1 MLKDIIGAA
10 ALAAFDRIAAP
21 YLEEIRNL
29 KAENEVMRARVTA
42 LEARP
47 DPFDTRCYIE
57 ERLKELDLKRE
68 VPSAEEV
75 AEAIDSKKLYK
86 ALEYVDVDSKLQESV
101 QDWCCEQD
109 WSEEAASAFK
119 EWAEEND
126 LIEEVSRKIISR
138 MKVVIEDE

>member
-1 MLKDIIGAA
+1 MFKDIIEAA

-29 KAENEVMRARVTA
+29 KAENEAMKARVTA
-42 LEARP
+42 LEGRP
-47 DPFDTRCYIE
+47 DPFDVRKYIE
-57 ERLKELDLKRE
+57 ERLRE
-68 VPSAEEV
+68 IGLRSEAASPEEV

-86 ALEYVDVDSKLQESV
+86 ALEYADIDSKLQESV
-101 QDWCCEQD
+101 QDWCGEQD

-126 LIEEVSRKIISR
+126 LIEEVSRKIIGR